1 MNVKREMPQL
11 AFKFSQLRLT
21 EYTKSLSLSLN
32 LLYNNSMPTNN
43 TYIPTEAELKEMGFS
58 GNRHW
63 YEYLIEN
70 RFEPFN

>member
-1 MNVKREMPQL
+1 MTTQT
-11 AFKFSQLRLT
+11 F
-21 EYTKSLSLSLN
+21 
-32 LLYNNSMPTNN
+32 
-43 TYIPTEAELKEMGFS
+43 IPSEEELKEMGFS